1 MLPVNFLW
9 SFDVKDM
16 ASRRRK
22 HAPGADGAEVPP
34 VHGQKA
40 APAAV
45 ARRGVSR
52 GDRRGGLGI
61 AVLGAAGL
69 WLGFPNPLLQ
79 APVLALLYPL
89 ALLELGRGAP
99 SAPRAFRNGLGCG
112 ILGCSAC
119 LYWISVPV
127 HDFGHMPWAV
137 AVPTAVALGSYLA
150 LYGGIFAA
158 AMHWG
163 CRHLRP
169 LWLGVFALA
178 SWTLLEY
185 LKGLFLSGFAWLTLS
200 AAFVP
205 WYPAVQGAALL
216 GAYGLSGVFAALVV
230 WLTEGVREK
239 SRPALAAV
247 LAVAL
252 GLAAFSGW
260 RLSYF
265 EALSGK
271 EPLKALLVQ
280 GNINQDQKWSISSLQ
295 ATIDRYKELT
305 ASGLA
310 SPGMEKKAESLAPL
324 VIWPE
329 TAMPFLYST
338 EYDYGVKLRNFARE
352 QKVYL
357 LFGAPGEEPAPG
369 LAQED
374 YPLFNRAHLIDPG
387 GKDAGAYEKEHLV
400 PFGEYP
406 PSWIRLPFLDFF
418 LSEAGDFT
426 PGVRTTPLR
435 VHGANLGVLI
445 CYETIFPELS
455 RKRVEQGADALVN
468 ISNDAWFGNT
478 AAPEQH
484 LQLTAMRAVEEGRY
498 LVRATNTGISSLIDP
513 NGRILFRSELF
524 KAEAI
529 PVVINMEDGYT
540 LFFYIA
546 DYLPWLFMGILALA
560 ASSRL
565 FDRRKK
571 DEFVAP

>member
-1 MLPVNFLW
+1 MANKRKKREPV
-9 SFDVKDM
+9 
-16 ASRRRK
+16 
-22 HAPGADGAEVPP
+22 ADGAKVMP
-34 VHGQKA
+34 GQGVKT
-40 APAAV
+40 V
-45 ARRGVSR
+45 GGVSAHSTAVR
-52 GDRRGGLGI
+52 RAKRGGLCI
-61 AVLGAAGL
+61 AGLGAAGL
-69 WLGFPNPLLQ
+69 WLGFPNPLFQ

-89 ALLELGRGAP
+89 ALLELGRGAR
-99 SAPRAFRNGLGCG
+99 SVSRAFRNGLGCG

-150 LYGGIFAA
+150 LYGGLFAA

-163 CRHLRP
+163 CRCLRP
-169 LWLGVFALA
+169 FWLGLFALA
-178 SWTLLEY
+178 SWALLEY

-205 WYPAVQGAALL
+205 WYPVVQGAAWL

-230 WLTEGVREK
+230 WLAEGVREK
-239 SRPALAAV
+239 SRPAFIAV
-247 LAVAL
+247 LVVAL
-252 GLAAFSGW
+252 GLAFVGEGRLRYFSEDAF
-260 RLSYF
+260 
-265 EALSGK
+265 GK
-271 EPLKALLVQ
+271 VPLPAILVQ
-280 GNINQDQKWSISSLQ
+280 GNINQDQKWSIASLQ
-295 ATIDRYKELT
+295 ATIDNYKGLT
-305 ASGLA
+305 ASGLEN
-310 SPGMEKKAESLAPL
+310 SAEYLSPL

-338 EYDYGVKLRNFARE
+338 EYDYGVILRNFARE
-352 QKVYL
+352 RNIYL
-357 LFGAPGEEPAPG
+357 LFGAPGVEPAPG
-369 LAQED
+369 LSPDD
-374 YPLFNRAHLIDPG
+374 YPLFNRAHLINPA
-387 GKDAGAYEKEHLV
+387 GKDVGVYEKEHLV

-418 LSEAGDFT
+418 LGEVGDFT
-426 PGVRTTPLR
+426 PGVRTAPLR
-435 VHGANLGVLI
+435 VNNADLGVLI

-455 RKRVEQGADALVN
+455 RKRVAQGAAALVN

-498 LVRATNTGISSLIDP
+498 LVRATNTGISSLVDP

-524 KAEAI
+524 KAESI
-529 PVVINMEDGYT
+529 PVVIKMEDGYT

-565 FDRRKK
+565 FGRRKN
-571 DEFVAP
+571 DESVAP